1 MDRQSKNKKGMSS
14 GLKKTIA
21 ISCGIL
27 LALGILFFSDTVTTI
42 KNNPDFSYTSKENQQ
57 EPVQVTT
64 GEKVEIPF
72 EFRIDEGA
80 SRINLE
86 LAGIHST
93 VAGIALNGSSVAVE
107 KGKAQAKVIIQ
118 IDSEEDL
125 KAGSHVL
132 TIIAKDA
139 DSGTV
144 VRKGEIMINFNMLKV
159 IAGCSC

>member
-1 MDRQSKNKKGMSS
+1 MSS

-27 LALGILFFSDTVTTI
+27 LALGILFFSNTVTTI

-93 VAGIALNGSSVAVE
+93 VTSIAFSNSTVPVE
-107 KGKAQAKVIIQ
+107 KGKAQAKVILQ
-118 IDSEEDL
+118 IDSEEEL

-139 DSGTV
+139 DSGAV

>member
-1 MDRQSKNKKGMSS
+1 MDRQSKNKKDMSS
-14 GLKKTIA
+14 GLKKIIA

-27 LALGILFFSDTVTTI
+27 LALGILFFSNTVTTI

-72 EFRIDEGA
+72 EFRIDGGA

-93 VAGIALNGSSVAVE
+93 VTGIAFSNSTVTVE
-107 KGKAQAKVIIQ
+107 KGKAQAKVILQ

-132 TIIAKDA
+132 TIIAIDA
-139 DSGTV
+139 DSGAV